1 MAAQFPRMRLR
12 RLRSHDR
19 LRTMMAETSL
29 ERRHLILPLFAIPG
43 HNVEEPIPSL
53 EGVNHFSVDRLLP
66 FVEKSLD
73 KGIGAFILF
82 GLPETKDPRGDSG
95 KDPQGP
101 VQRALRELAKRFP
114 EALLIT
120 DVCLCQYTDHGHCG
134 LVTDDGIIDNDSTL
148 QQLVAVALSHVEA
161 GAHMVAPSD
170 MMDGRVGT
178 LRSALDDGGFS
189 NVSIMSYAAKMAS
202 AFYGPFRDAADS
214 APGFG
219 DRRTYQMAP
228 ANGREALREALADE
242 EEGAD
247 ILMVKPALT
256 CLDILARLRG
266 KTLLP
271 LATYLVSGE
280 RMMLRSAARA
290 GLLDLR
296 RGIMEAH
303 LACRRAG
310 ADLIITYDAL
320 DLADWIE

>member
-1 MAAQFPRMRLR
+1 MTARFPQMRLR
-12 RLRSHDR
+12 RLRGHER
-19 LRTMMAETSL
+19 LRTMIAETSL
-29 ERRHLILPLFAIPG
+29 EKRHLILPLFVVPG
-43 HNVEEPIPSL
+43 ENVATPIPSL
-53 EGVNHFSVDRLLP
+53 EGVSHFSVDCLLP
-66 FVEKSLD
+66 FVEKALG

-82 GLPETKDPRGDSG
+82 GLPETKDPCGDSA
-95 KDPQGP
+95 KNSQGP
-101 VQRALRELAKRFP
+101 VQRALRKLTKTFP
-114 EALLIT
+114 EAFLLT

-134 LVTDDGIIDNDSTL
+134 LITDDGIIDNDNSL
-148 QQLVAVALSHVEA
+148 KQLAAVALSHAEA

-170 MMDGRVGT
+170 MMDGRVQAIRET
-178 LRSALDDGGFS
+178 LDAGGFS
-189 NVSIMSYAAKMAS
+189 SVSIMSYAAKMAS

-219 DRRTYQMAP
+219 DRHTYQMAP
-228 ANGREALREALADE
+228 TNGREALREALADE

-256 CLDILARLRG
+256 CLDILSRLRE

-280 RMMLRSAARA
+280 RMMLRSSAAA
-290 GLLDLR
+290 GHLDLR
-296 RGIMEAH
+296 RGLLEAH

-320 DLADWIE
+320 DLAEWID

>member
-1 MAAQFPRMRLR
+1 MAAQFPQMRLR

-19 LRTMMAETSL
+19 LRAMVAETGL
-29 ERRHLILPLFAIPG
+29 EKRHLILPLFTVPG
-43 HNVEEPIPSL
+43 RGIERPVPSL
-53 EGVNHFSVDRLLP
+53 QGVSHLSVDRLLP
-66 FVEKSLD
+66 FVEGALQ

-82 GLPETKDPRGDSG
+82 GLPERKDPRGDAAAAPG
-95 KDPQGP
+95 GP
-101 VQRALRELAKRFP
+101 VQQALRALAEHFP
-114 EALLIT
+114 EAVLMT
-120 DVCLCQYTDHGHCG
+120 DVCLCSYTDHGHCG
-134 LVTDDGIIDNDSTL
+134 LITGDGIIDNDNSL
-148 QQLVAVALSHVEA
+148 KQLAAVALSHAEA

-170 MMDGRVGT
+170 MMDGRVQAIRET
-178 LRSALDDGGFS
+178 LDAGGFGS
-189 NVSIMSYAAKMAS
+189 VSIMSYAAKMAS

-219 DRRTYQMAP
+219 NRHTYQMAP
-228 ANGREALREALADE
+228 TNGREALREALADE

-256 CLDILARLRG
+256 CLDILARLRE

-280 RMMLRSAARA
+280 RMMLRASVTA
-290 GLLDLR
+290 GHLDLR
-296 RGIMEAH
+296 RGLLEAH

-320 DLADWIE
+320 DLADWIS

>member
-1 MAAQFPRMRLR
+1 MAAQFPTMRLR

-19 LRTMMAETSL
+19 LRAMVAEVSL
-29 ERRHLILPLFAIPG
+29 ERRHLVLPLFAVPG
-43 HNVEEPIPSL
+43 RGVEEPIASL
-53 EGVNHFSVDRLLP
+53 DGVSHLSVDRLLP
-66 FVEKSLD
+66 FVEGALK

-82 GLPETKDPRGDSG
+82 GLPASKDPRGDSAR
-95 KDPQGP
+95 DPKGP
-101 VQRALRELAKRFP
+101 VQSALRELSKNFP
-114 EALLIT
+114 EAFLIT

-134 LVTDDGIIDNDSTL
+134 LIDGDVIDNDRTL
-148 QQLVAVALSHVEA
+148 EQLAAVALSHAEA

-170 MMDGRVGT
+170 MMDGRVGAI
-178 LRSALDDGGFS
+178 RRALDGGGLS
-189 NVSIMSYAAKMAS
+189 HISIMSYAAKMAS
-202 AFYGPFRDAADS
+202 AFYGPFRDAAGS

-228 ANGREALREALADE
+228 TNGREALREALADE

-256 CLDILARLRG
+256 CLDIVARLRER
-266 KTLLP
+266 TLLP

-280 RMMLRSAARA
+280 RMMLRASAAA

-296 RGIMEAH
+296 RSVLEAH

-310 ADLIITYDAL
+310 ADLILTYDAL
-320 DLADWIE
+320 DLADWLD